1 MNMHGAGCEQRFA
14 PLVSWLCSP
23 EGCGIVTEQ
32 PASYLSPR
40 LEVRPLPGKGFF
52 GVFARE
58 AIEPGHLLALWC
70 GRIVAETSLGDLPEI
85 LRSRSVQVEE
95 GFYLVPEVDGEPA
108 DFINHSCN
116 PNAGLQGQIALVALR
131 AIEPGEEIC
140 YDYAMTD
147 GSPYDEFECRCGE
160 AACRHHIT
168 GDDWRLPEL
177 QRRYAGHFSPYLQ
190 RRIDRLKAAELLA
203 QAAD

>member
-1 MNMHGAGCEQRFA
+1 
-14 PLVSWLCSP
+14 
-23 EGCGIVTEQ
+23 VTDQ
-32 PASYLSPR
+32 SASYLSPL

-58 AIEPGHLLALWC
+58 AIQPGHLLALWC
-70 GRIVAETSLGDLPEI
+70 GYVLAEAKLSDLPEI
-85 LRSRSVQVEE
+85 VRSRSVQIEE
-95 GFYLVPEVDGEPA
+95 GFYLVPDVDGEPA

-131 AIEPGEEIC
+131 PIQPGEEIC

-147 GSPYDEFECRCGE
+147 GSPYDEFECQCGE
-160 AACRHHIT
+160 ATCRHHVT
-168 GDDWRLPEL
+168 GEDWRLPEL
-177 QRRYAGHFSPYLQ
+177 QRRYAGYFSPYLQ
-190 RRIDRLKAAELLA
+190 RRIERLKASSLSESFA